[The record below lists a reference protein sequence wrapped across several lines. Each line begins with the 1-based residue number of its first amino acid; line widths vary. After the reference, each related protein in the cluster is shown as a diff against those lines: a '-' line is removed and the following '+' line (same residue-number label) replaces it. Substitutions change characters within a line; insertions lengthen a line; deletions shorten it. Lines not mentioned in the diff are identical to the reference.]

1 MLICI
6 PVPLNK
12 LLTFSMKAN
21 QMISHYARLADC
33 ARKPNYD
40 FRQLY
45 YVTGFFVVFFN
56 KVGLQPFNKLSRKRK
71 KSQWLSSFACST
83 FKNTVFENQPSV
95 MS

>member
-21 QMISHYARLADC
+21 QKISHYARLADC

-45 YVTGFFVVFFN
+45 YVSVFFFN

-83 FKNTVFENQPSV
+83 FKNTVFENQPCV